1 MDINEESLFLIKE
14 LAINLEKWKK
24 SNGIS
29 QTKLGQTARVAESTI
44 RSIKKGIP
52 NIEIAT
58 LVKIKLA
65 FSVQISDLLQKH
77 DKIPII
83 ITSPLSLITIR
94 KAIANEQRIIG
105 ENISKIMKENKITTE
120 ELSIMAFNT
129 DYSDTLKY
137 LKGEINLTLITI
149 LKFAAALDVE
159 IWKLLDDE
167 SRTSNFVCA

>member
-1 MDINEESLFLIKE
+1 MDINENSLFLIKE

-29 QTKLGQTARVAESTI
+29 QTKLGQIARVAESTI
-44 RSIKKGIP
+44 RSIIKGTQ

-58 LVKIKLA
+58 LVKLKLA
-65 FSVQISDLLQKH
+65 FSVEISNLFQIH
-77 DKIPII
+77 DKIPMI
-83 ITSPLSLITIR
+83 ITSPLSLITLR
-94 KAIANEQRIIG
+94 KVIANEQRRIG
-105 ENISKIMKENKITTE
+105 ENISKIMKEKNITPE

-149 LKFAAALDVE
+149 LKFADALDVE
-159 IWKLLDDE
+159 IWKLLDDDKE
-167 SRTSNFVCA
+167 KGKQK

>member
-14 LAINLEKWKK
+14 LAINIEKWRK
-24 SNGIS
+24 SNGVS

-58 LVKIKLA
+58 LVKLKLA
-65 FSVQISDLLQKH
+65 FSVRISDLLHEQ

-94 KAIANEQRIIG
+94 KAIANEQRRIG
-105 ENISKIMKENKITTE
+105 RNISKIMKEENITPE
-120 ELSIMAFNT
+120 ELSIMALNT

-137 LKGEINLTLITI
+137 LRGEINLTLITI
-149 LKFAAALDVE
+149 LKFAAALDVDV
-159 IWKLLDDE
+159 WKLLDDNKE
-167 SRTSNFVCA
+167 KGKQK

>member
-24 SNGIS
+24 SNGVS

-58 LVKIKLA
+58 LVKLKLA
-65 FSVQISDLLQKH
+65 FSVQISDLLHKQ

-94 KAIANEQRIIG
+94 KAIANEQGRIG
-105 ENISKIMKENKITTE
+105 GNISKIMKEENITPE
-120 ELSIMAFNT
+120 ELSIMALNT

-137 LKGEINLTLITI
+137 LRGEINLTLITV
-149 LKFAAALDVE
+149 LKFAAALDVDV
-159 IWKLLDDE
+159 WKLLDDNKE
-167 SRTSNFVCA
+167 KGKQK

>member
-1 MDINEESLFLIKE
+1 MDINEKSLFLIKD

-24 SNGIS
+24 SNGKS

-44 RSIKKGIP
+44 RSIIKGTQ

-58 LVKIKLA
+58 LIKLKLA
-65 FSVQISDLLQKH
+65 FSVEISDLLHKH
-77 DKIPII
+77 NKIPII

-94 KAIANEQRIIG
+94 KEIANEQRRIG
-105 ENISKIMKENKITTE
+105 ENISKIMKEKNITPE

-159 IWKLLDDE
+159 IWKLLDNDKE
-167 SRTSNFVCA
+167 IGKQK